1 MTDRGKAQEIL
12 NRSDNEPDRSDSKFS
27 RYNILVAEDEYVN
40 RAYFN
45 IILGKHNFNVIEA
58 ENGSIAFDIFKS
70 GQKIDLV
77 IMDLKM
83 PVMDGWEATRLIRAH
98 DSRTRIII
106 ISAYGLNGEKQRA
119 LDAGADMVMP
129 KPVKPDKLLSA
140 ISRYL

>member
-1 MTDRGKAQEIL
+1 MTERGKAQEIL
-12 NRSDNEPDRSDSKFS
+12 NRSDNKLS
-27 RYNILVAEDEYVN
+27 RYNILVADDEYVN

-45 IILGKHNFNVIEA
+45 IVLGKHNYNVIEA

-70 GQKIDLV
+70 EQKIDLV
-77 IMDLKM
+77 LMDLKM

-98 DSRTRIII
+98 DSRSRIII

>member
-1 MTDRGKAQEIL
+1 MTDRESARKIL
-12 NRSDNEPDRSDSKFS
+12 NRSDNNPVRSEKKIS

-45 IILGKHNFNVIEA
+45 IILGKHNYNVIEA
-58 ENGSIAFDIFKS
+58 ENGSIAFEIFKS
-70 GQKIDLV
+70 GQKVDLV

-83 PVMDGWEATRLIRAH
+83 PVMDGWEATRLIREH
-98 DSRTRIII
+98 EPGMRIIV

-129 KPVKPDKLLSA
+129 KPVKPDQLLSA
-140 ISRYL
+140 INRYL